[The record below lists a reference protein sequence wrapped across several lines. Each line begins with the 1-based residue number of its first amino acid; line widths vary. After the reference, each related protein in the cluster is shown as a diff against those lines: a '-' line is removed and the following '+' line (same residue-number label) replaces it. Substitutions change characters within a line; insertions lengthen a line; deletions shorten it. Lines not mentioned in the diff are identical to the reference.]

1 MFDFLKNLTGGSTEG
16 KVDLRQIIHSGAM
29 LVDVRSPSE
38 FRSGSVQGAVNI
50 PLETLTENLSKFK
63 GKENIVVFCRSGN
76 RSGHAKSVLESKG
89 IANVYNG
96 GPWTQVHQLMQS

>member
-1 MFDFLKNLTGGSTEG
+1 MFDFLKNLTGGSSRGNE
-16 KVDLRQIIHSGAM
+16 DLRQIIRSGAM

-50 PLETLTENLSKFK
+50 PLETLSENLSKFK
-63 GKENIVVFCRSGN
+63 GKDNIVVFCRSGN

-89 IANVYNG
+89 IAHVYNG